1 MKKTVTRAPTA
12 TDSVAQPHA
21 GVERTGAQIVMES
34 LVNNH
39 VDLIFGFPGGAV
51 IPLYDAIKSFSDR
64 IRHVMVRHE
73 QGSVHAAAAYA
84 RVTGR
89 PGVAVATSGPGASNL
104 ITGLMDAHLDSTPIV
119 VIGGQVNTDLIG
131 NDAFQE
137 CDMMGM
143 TNPVTKHNFQCRDAN
158 ELEEMIE
165 QAFHIATTGRPGPVY
180 IDLPKDVQTQKTR
193 NGRAGPLDLPY
204 YTPAKPV
211 DPAAVKHA
219 ATLIRNAKRPLIVVG
234 QGAVHAN
241 AHQTL
246 SDLAHKH
253 EMPVAT
259 TIMAKGAFD
268 ERDPLSVGCGGMHGR
283 RVANYALANC
293 DVLLAFGFRFSD
305 RVTGDPGAFSEGKKI
320 IHVDIDPYEIG
331 KNVPVHVELNC
342 DAKEAAKALYDALEG
357 FEGQDNWREWSDKV
371 KHFREVCNNCITE
384 PASDTINPKTLMNA
398 LNEVL
403 ADDDIVATGVGQH
416 QMFATHFLY
425 RRHPRTF
432 ITSGGA
438 GTMGFCLPA
447 AIGAA
452 LAKPDVNVW
461 ALDGDGSLQMTVQE
475 LGTLFSSKAKVII
488 VVMDNGYLGMV
499 RQWQELFHDR
509 RYSSV
514 ELSDNPDF
522 VKLAE
527 AYGLEGRFVD
537 DEPGLRE
544 ALVHARDAKHSVL
557 LHVAVE
563 KESNIKP
570 MIPPGGKL
578 TDYFGYCIEKPGLF
592 FTEEEMP
599 KQSGTTG
606 GK

>member
-1 MKKTVTRAPTA
+1 M
-12 TDSVAQPHA
+12 
-21 GVERTGAQIVMES
+21 
-34 LVNNH
+34 NNQ

-51 IPLYDAIKSFSDR
+51 IPLYDEIKTFSDR

-73 QGSVHAAAAYA
+73 QGAVHAAASYA

-89 PGVAVATSGPGASNL
+89 PGVAIATSGPGASNL

-119 VIGGQVNTDLIG
+119 VIGGQVNTALIG

-180 IDLPKDVQTQKTR
+180 IDLPKDVQSQKTL

-204 YTPAKPV
+204 YTASKPV
-211 DPAAVKHA
+211 DPASVRHAV
-219 ATLIRNAKRPLIVVG
+219 TLIRNAKRPLIVMG
-234 QGAVHAN
+234 QGAVHAQ
-241 AHQTL
+241 AHEIL
-246 SDLAHKH
+246 RKLAHRH
-253 EMPVAT
+253 NIPVAT

-283 RVANYALANC
+283 RIANYALAHC
-293 DVLLAFGFRFSD
+293 DLLVAFGCRFSD
-305 RVTGDPGAFSEGKKI
+305 RVTGDPEAFSQGKKI
-320 IHVDIDPYEIG
+320 VHVDIDPYEIG
-331 KNVPVHVELNC
+331 KNVPVQVEMNC
-342 DAKEAAKALYDALEG
+342 DAKDAAEALYDGLED
-357 FEGQDNWREWSDKV
+357 FDGQDNWQDWSNKI
-371 KHFREVCNNCITE
+371 KHFRKVCNNCITE
-384 PASDTINPKTLMNA
+384 PETKNLNPKTVMKA

-425 RRHPRTF
+425 RRNPRTF
-432 ITSGGA
+432 VTSGGA

-452 LAKPDVNVW
+452 LGKPDVNVW
-461 ALDGDGSLQMTVQE
+461 AVDGDGSLQMTLQE
-475 LGTLFSSKAKVII
+475 LGTLVSSKAKVII

-499 RQWQELFHDR
+499 RQWQELFHDH

-537 DEPGLRE
+537 DESGLQE
-544 ALVHARDAKHSVL
+544 ALAYARDAAGSVL
-557 LHVAVE
+557 IHVAVE

-578 TDYFGYCIEKPGLF
+578 TDSFGYCIEKPGLF
-592 FTEEEMP
+592 FS
-599 KQSGTTG
+599 KQERPPHAKGDG
-606 GK
+606 RK

>member
-1 MKKTVTRAPTA
+1 
-12 TDSVAQPHA
+12 
-21 GVERTGAQIVMES
+21 
-34 LVNNH
+34 
-39 VDLIFGFPGGAV
+39 
-51 IPLYDAIKSFSDR
+51 
-64 IRHVMVRHE
+64 
-73 QGSVHAAAAYA
+73 
-84 RVTGR
+84 
-89 PGVAVATSGPGASNL
+89 VAVATSGPGASNL

-119 VIGGQVNTDLIG
+119 VIGGQVTTSLIG

-204 YTPAKPV
+204 YQGSRPV
-211 DPAAVKHA
+211 DPASVKHA
-219 ATLIRNAKRPLIVVG
+219 VTLVRNAKRPLIVVG
-234 QGAVHAN
+234 QGAVHAD
-241 AHQTL
+241 AHEIL
-246 SDLAHKH
+246 RELAHRH
-253 EMPVAT
+253 NMPVAT

-283 RVANYALANC
+283 RIANYALAHC
-293 DVLLAFGFRFSD
+293 DLLIAFGCRFSD
-305 RVTGDPGAFSEGKKI
+305 RVTGDPEAFSQGKKI
-320 IHVDIDPYEIG
+320 VHVDIDPYEIG
-331 KNVPVHVELNC
+331 KNVPVHVEMNC
-342 DAKEAAKALYDALEG
+342 DAKDAAEALFDSLED
-357 FEGQDNWREWSDKV
+357 FEGQENWQDWSDKI
-371 KHFREVCNNCITE
+371 KHFRKVCNNCITE
-384 PASDTINPKTLMNA
+384 PETKKLSPKTLMEA
-398 LNEVL
+398 LNQVL
-403 ADDDIVATGVGQH
+403 ADEDIVVTGVGQH

-425 RRHPRTF
+425 RQSPRTF

-452 LAKPDVNVW
+452 LAKPEVNVW
-461 ALDGDGSLQMTVQE
+461 AIDGDGSLQMTVQE
-475 LGTLFSSKAKVII
+475 LGTLVSSKAKVII

-499 RQWQELFHDR
+499 RQWQELFHNH

-527 AYGLEGRFVD
+527 AYGLEGRFAD
-537 DEPGLRE
+537 DEPGLKE
-544 ALVHARDAKHSVL
+544 ALAYARDAKHSVL
-557 LHVAVE
+557 IHVAVE

-578 TDYFGYCIEKPGLF
+578 TDSFGYCIEKPGLF
-592 FTEEEMP
+592 FTKQEMP
-599 KQSGTTG
+599 DSAKGDG
-606 GK
+606 RK